1 MGLEN
6 IRVVLVEPLYGGNV
20 GAVCRAMANAG
31 IKALT
36 LVNPKPM
43 DLDEARMMACH
54 AGNVLDARR
63 ECATLAE
70 AVADCTLVMGT
81 SAREG
86 LYRQHARSPREW
98 APVVLDAAAQ
108 GPVALV
114 FGREDKGLS
123 NEEMAL
129 CTRLIQI
136 PSDPAC
142 PSLNLSQA
150 VLICC
155 YEIFLLAGV
164 YEPPQEK
171 SVPATSELRERMF
184 AIWRELL
191 LKIDFMEP
199 DMADHMMLGIRRLM
213 GRGAQTE
220 DDVRILMGI
229 ARQTEWAV
237 EHPHENAAKS
247 LAKCPTGNGQD
258 AIMGG
263 I

>member
-20 GAVCRAMANAG
+20 GSVCRAMANAG
-31 IKALT
+31 IRALT
-36 LVNPKPM
+36 LVNPNPM

-54 AGNVLDARR
+54 AGPVLDGRR

-86 LYRQHARSPREW
+86 LYRQHARTPREW
-98 APVVLDAAAQ
+98 APVVLDAAEQ

-123 NEEMAL
+123 NEELAL
-129 CTRLIQI
+129 CNRIIRI

-155 YEIFLLAGV
+155 YELYVLAAV

-199 DMADHMMLGIRRLM
+199 DMADHMMQGIRRLM

-229 ARQTEWAV
+229 ARQAEWAV
-237 EHPHENAAKS
+237 EHPRSHRPCADSS
-247 LAKCPTGNGQD
+247 LSP
-258 AIMGG
+258 
-263 I
+263 

>member
-6 IRVVLVEPLYGGNV
+6 IRVILVEPLYGGNV
-20 GAVCRAMANAG
+20 GSVCRAMANTG
-31 IKALT
+31 LKALT
-36 LVNPKPM
+36 LVNPKP
-43 DLDEARMMACH
+43 LDMGEARMMACH
-54 AGNVLDARR
+54 AGHVLEGRR

-86 LYRQHARSPREW
+86 LYRQHARTPREW
-98 APVVLDAAAQ
+98 APVVLEAAAKA
-108 GPVALV
+108 PVALV

-123 NEEMAL
+123 NDELAL
-129 CTRLIQI
+129 CNRIIQI
-136 PSDPAC
+136 PTDAAC

-155 YEIFLLAGV
+155 YELFVLAGV
-164 YEPPQEK
+164 YEPPVEK
-171 SVPATSELRERMF
+171 SLPATSELRERMF

-191 LKIDFMEP
+191 LEIGFMES
-199 DMADHMMLGIRRLM
+199 DKADHMMQGIRRLM

-229 ARQTEWAV
+229 ARQAEWAV
-237 EHPHENAAKS
+237 AHLHDKMLRFERGADK
-247 LAKCPTGNGQD
+247 L
-258 AIMGG
+258 
-263 I
+263 

>member
-20 GAVCRAMANAG
+20 GSVCRAMANTG
-31 IKALT
+31 LKALT
-36 LVNPKPM
+36 LVNPPVLDM
-43 DLDEARMMACH
+43 DEARMMACH
-54 AGNVLDARR
+54 AGHVLEGRR
-63 ECATLAE
+63 EVATLAE
-70 AVADCTLVMGT
+70 AVADSSLVVGT

-86 LYRQHARSPREW
+86 LYRQHARSPRDW
-98 APVVLDAAAQ
+98 APVILKAAAQ
-108 GPVALV
+108 ASVALV

-123 NEEMAL
+123 NDELGL
-129 CTRLIQI
+129 CNRIIQI

-155 YEIFLLAGV
+155 YEVFVLAGA
-164 YEPPQEK
+164 YEPPVEK
-171 SVPATSELRERMF
+171 SEPATSELRERMF

-191 LKIDFMEP
+191 LEIGFMEP
-199 DMADHMMLGIRRLM
+199 DKADHMMQGIRRLM

-229 ARQTEWAV
+229 ARQAEWAV
-237 EHPHENAAKS
+237 AHLHVKRHQRDLQNPS
-247 LAKCPTGNGQD
+247 QV
-258 AIMGG
+258 
-263 I
+263 